1 MALLE
6 MAFIV
11 HLLNNSLTDPETELE
26 HHCLIENAIYEASSE
41 GEKGMRL
48 VTEVVLNRYE
58 SEYRSDSTYC
68 GTIYHKLQ
76 FSWTRIP
83 ESKRRVYSQD
93 EYLKA
98 AQVVF
103 SYMYGD
109 LDRIL
114 PQEVRHYLN
123 KKEATDQSWYRPDM
137 VVYRYK
143 NHEFLMVN

>member
-6 MAFIV
+6 MAFV
-11 HLLNNSLTDPETELE
+11 AHLLNHSLTDPETELE

-83 ESKRRVYSQD
+83 ESKRRVYSQN

>member
-6 MAFIV
+6 MAFVI
-11 HLLNNSLTDPETELE
+11 HLLNNSLTDPETERE

-41 GEKGMRL
+41 GEIGMRL

-68 GTIYHKLQ
+68 GTVYHKLQ
-76 FSWTRIP
+76 FSWTRI
-83 ESKRRVYSQD
+83 SAKKLRKYSHD
-93 EYLKA
+93 EYIKA
-98 AQVVF
+98 AQIVF

-114 PQEVRHYLN
+114 PRNVRHYLN
-123 KKEATDQSWYRPDM
+123 KKEATDQSWYHPSM
-137 VVYRYK
+137 VVYRHK
-143 NHEFLMVN
+143 NHEFLRVN